1 MSDSYSRQYR
11 LAMESKDFLTVKTA
25 VSFIAAVVAFI
36 VSFLPLPQIAISVI
50 SIILIAIVYG
60 VCFHELTDGI
70 VSFFGKMP
78 SNDSLCAVALI
89 FSLARSVWLI
99 FAESEFPG
107 MVVWIV
113 FLAIGVSMLMKLLY
127 ILQIVKNIEFI
138 EENNTYSVEAAD
150 ADLKKRLIS
159 KVFMVNPVISFPDVV
174 SCSYEQDPAEK
185 NNRIFVPVFIVCTIT
200 VSVIAFILGGADSF
214 FLMLASVGACGA
226 SFTGEAAFILP
237 YIVAQQR
244 LRKLGSVLLGA
255 ESIDRLKDIDTLVV
269 EDSDL
274 FTDEYSGIVNIR
286 FFKKSYVSKSLEYAA
301 VLLDE
306 IKSPIAPS
314 VFDILECERE
324 SLPHVSFVKNIQ
336 NHGVY
341 AKVNGEDVLLG
352 NRNLLLSH
360 NISPLSQ
367 EQEAAYM
374 TMNRNLF
381 YLAVRGELAAV
392 LLVQYSANPALKQIA
407 ERIGQD
413 FNLIVETR
421 DCNINEYTVQTR
433 YDLKKA
439 HILVPEGEERKLL
452 KKTREDLL
460 RKKSNPV
467 MITTKNAI
475 GILTS
480 VERAKKLSGIIG
492 ATVFLKT
499 FSIILGAVL
508 TAVAVF
514 AVSQVVPV
522 MWIFIYALIW
532 LIPVIYLALQ

>member
-36 VSFLPLPQIAISVI
+36 VSLLRLPQIAISVI

-70 VSFFGKMP
+70 VSLFGKMP

-113 FLAIGVSMLMKLLY
+113 FLAIGVSMFMKLLY

-200 VSVIAFILGGADSF
+200 VSIIAFILGGADSF

>member
-1 MSDSYSRQYR
+1 
-11 LAMESKDFLTVKTA
+11 
-25 VSFIAAVVAFI
+25 
-36 VSFLPLPQIAISVI
+36 
-50 SIILIAIVYG
+50 
-60 VCFHELTDGI
+60 
-70 VSFFGKMP
+70 
-78 SNDSLCAVALI
+78 
-89 FSLARSVWLI
+89 
-99 FAESEFPG
+99 
-107 MVVWIV
+107 
-113 FLAIGVSMLMKLLY
+113 
-127 ILQIVKNIEFI
+127 
-138 EENNTYSVEAAD
+138 
-150 ADLKKRLIS
+150 
-159 KVFMVNPVISFPDVV
+159 
-174 SCSYEQDPAEK
+174 
-185 NNRIFVPVFIVCTIT
+185 
-200 VSVIAFILGGADSF
+200 
-214 FLMLASVGACGA
+214 
-226 SFTGEAAFILP
+226 
-237 YIVAQQR
+237 
-244 LRKLGSVLLGA
+244 
-255 ESIDRLKDIDTLVV
+255 
-269 EDSDL
+269 
-274 FTDEYSGIVNIR
+274 
-286 FFKKSYVSKSLEYAA
+286 
-301 VLLDE
+301 
-306 IKSPIAPS
+306 
-314 VFDILECERE
+314 
-324 SLPHVSFVKNIQ
+324 
-336 NHGVY
+336 
-341 AKVNGEDVLLG
+341 
-352 NRNLLLSH
+352 
-360 NISPLSQ
+360 
-367 EQEAAYM
+367 M

-522 MWIFIYALIW
+522 MWIFIYDLIW

>member
-60 VCFHELTDGI
+60 VCFHELTDGL
-70 VSFFGKMP
+70 VSLFGKMP

-214 FLMLASVGACGA
+214 FLMLASVGVCGA